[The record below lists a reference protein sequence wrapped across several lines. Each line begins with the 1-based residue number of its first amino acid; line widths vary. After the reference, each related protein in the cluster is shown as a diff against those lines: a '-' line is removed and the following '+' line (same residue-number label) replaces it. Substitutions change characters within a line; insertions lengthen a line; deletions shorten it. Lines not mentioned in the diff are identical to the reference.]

1 MYLTRQPGALA
12 GEARRASGASAGE
25 RAEHARGARLAPA
38 RRRTTAE
45 AVVETLALHGTE
57 LFFGVPGVH
66 NDPLFDA
73 LHRARHRIR
82 VLHARHEQAGG
93 YMALGAALAT
103 GRPQAFAAVPGP
115 GVLNASAALL
125 TAYGMGAPVLALC
138 GQIPSFAL
146 ERGLGH
152 LHEVPNKA
160 PGSAAE

>member
-1 MYLTRQPGALA
+1 MQTPMQEGRVMYLTRQPGALA

-25 RAEHARGARLAPA
+25 RTEHARSA
-38 RRRTTAE
+38 RRARDR
-45 AVVETLALHGTE
+45 V
-57 LFFGVPGVH
+57 
-66 NDPLFDA
+66 
-73 LHRARHRIR
+73 RA
-82 VLHARHEQAGG
+82 LHARHEQAGG

-160 PGSAAE
+160 PGSAAEEAAGERTEATHTRR